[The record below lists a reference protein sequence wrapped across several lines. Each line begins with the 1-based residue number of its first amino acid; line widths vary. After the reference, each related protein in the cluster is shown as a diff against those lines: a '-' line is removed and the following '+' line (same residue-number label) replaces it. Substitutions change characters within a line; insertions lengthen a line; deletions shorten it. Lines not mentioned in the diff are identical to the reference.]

1 MSTHAVN
8 IVEIGDVLP
17 HPNAS
22 RLEIVPIGQWQAI
35 VKKGEFKKGDR
46 AVYIEPD
53 YMVPTDRPEFSFLA
67 KANRDK
73 HRLKAVRLRGELSFG
88 LLIPVPAELAER
100 SVGDNVME
108 ELDIQ
113 RWEPVVKIT
122 MADEMPQEMYPS
134 TFAPKFDIE
143 SLERFPHVIAEGEQV
158 FVTEKI
164 HGANARY
171 TMIDGIFYMGSRNRW
186 LYPDGNHVW
195 ARAIENI
202 PGVKEW
208 CKNNERAVLYGEAF
222 GDVQSLKYGRKKG
235 EITFAG
241 FAACSGGLWMD
252 QEYLFQQLSEYDV
265 PHVPI
270 LHQGSLDIET
280 IKTLAEQDSV
290 VSTEA
295 GHMMEGVV
303 ICPQRERWHASVGR
317 VALKHISNRYWLSND

>member
-8 IVEIGDVLP
+8 IVEIDNVLP
-17 HPNAS
+17 HPNAN

-35 VKKGEFKKGDR
+35 VKKGEFSKGDR

-67 KANRDK
+67 KPDRDK

-100 SVGDNVME
+100 AVGDNVMDE
-108 ELDIQ
+108 MGIQ

-122 MADEMPQEMYPS
+122 MADELSQEKYPS
-134 TFAPKFDIE
+134 TYAPKFDIE
-143 SLERFPHVIAEGEQV
+143 SLERFPHVIIDDEHV
-158 FVTEKI
+158 IVTEKI

-171 TMIDGIFYMGSRNRW
+171 TMIDGEFYMGSRNRW
-186 LYPDGNHVW
+186 LQPDGNHIW
-195 ARAIENI
+195 ARAIDNL

-208 CKNNERAVLYGEAF
+208 CQDNEGSVLYGEAF
-222 GDVQSLKYGRKKG
+222 GNVQSLKYGRNKG
-235 EITFAG
+235 EVSFAG
-241 FAACSGGLWMD
+241 FAACSGGLWID
-252 QEYLFQQLSEYDV
+252 QKNLFHQLSDYGV
-265 PHVPI
+265 PHAPI
-270 LHQGSLDIET
+270 LYEGPLDIET

-290 VSTEA
+290 ISTEA